1 LPLPP
6 DDELCDFSDYRS
18 VVEGGAAALA
28 AERATNEQIAY
39 LEELVE
45 RMDEVDAF
53 ASWSE
58 LDTLFHLIL
67 ADASRSQRL
76 TTEVKDLRS
85 RAYDISALWELN
97 PISTLRLSNRG
108 HKAILRAVKARRP
121 AQAQKAMAE
130 HVQSTLAVW
139 RGLQSGIAYEGD
151 EPHVP
156 RPKPPRATRSAD

>member
-1 LPLPP
+1 M
-6 DDELCDFSDYRS
+6 
-18 VVEGGAAALA
+18 A
-28 AERATNEQIAY
+28 AERATGEQIAY

-45 RMDEVDAF
+45 RMDGVTDF

-67 ADASRSQRL
+67 ADATQSQRL

-121 AQAQKAMAE
+121 GLAQKAMIE
-130 HVQSTLAVW
+130 HVQTTLAVW
-139 RGLQSGIAYEGD
+139 LGLQSGMAYDRAETSA
-151 EPHVP
+151 EQ
-156 RPKPPRATRSAD
+156 PPPARTS